1 MDKLVKGTTQIT
13 IENENCLTISSKDKF
28 MNVNIYFPKNLNLSK
43 TGNQLYLLSALKF
56 GSQNN
61 IKQVNNIFI
70 STLFVTT
77 IDTVIDTLKKDPT
90 MYLNN
95 CLSKTGG
102 GFTLELSLYEVP
114 LYIKF
119 NIHAKYKSITGT
131 PKAWEIF
138 KSKHNKLPNITHFI
152 DDYQLENDDISLDFK
167 NKLYTDKKINEI
179 ENIFKNEIEKKE
191 LPVNVSLKQ

>member
-13 IENENCLTISSKDKF
+13 IENKNCLTINSKDTF
-28 MNVNIYFPKNLNLSK
+28 MNVNIYFPKNLILSK

-61 IKQVNNIFI
+61 IKQVNNIFM
-70 STLFVTT
+70 STLFAST
-77 IDTVIDTLKKDPT
+77 IDSLIETLKKDPT

-102 GFTLELSLYEVP
+102 GLTLQVPLFEVP
-114 LYIKF
+114 ISIKF
-119 NIHAKYKSITGT
+119 NIHAEYKSVTGT

-152 DDYQLENDDISLDFK
+152 DDYQLENDEISLDFK
-167 NKLYTDKKINEI
+167 DKIYTDKKIDEL
-179 ENIFKNEIEKKE
+179 EHIFKNEIK
-191 LPVNVSLKQ
+191 NQI